1 MSDTNEKSDEFE
13 DSYAK
18 LRRFQKLLNTNQD
31 DEKQIQSVLSFKV
44 AMLERDTDTLID
56 ELISY
61 LETNE
66 LRLNA
71 KQKERLL
78 SM

>member
-31 DEKQIQSVLSFKV
+31 DEKQLQSALNFKV
-44 AMLERDTDTLID
+44 AILERDTDTLID